1 LPERAALPHD
11 RLAIFFVVRRRIVER
26 NHPIG
31 VATHDVGARF
41 FQAAQNLT
49 RARTIHAQI
58 AGRNDAIGT
67 TGCGKIR

>member
-1 LPERAALPHD
+1 
-11 RLAIFFVVRRRIVER
+11 
-26 NHPIG
+26 
-31 VATHDVGARF
+31 VGARF